1 MKKNEKTGLLMD
13 DIPKQINRIGN
24 IIFKKRFSD
33 KTIWNAKYE
42 LMMIYYQKRNL
53 PNDQQSTL

>member
-1 MKKNEKTGLLMD
+1 MIYLSKLIGLETQL
-13 DIPKQINRIGN
+13 
-24 IIFKKRFSD
+24 KKRFSD

-42 LMMIYYQKRNL
+42 FMIIYYQKRNL

>member
-1 MKKNEKTGLLMD
+1 MD
-13 DIPKQINRIGN
+13 DIPMQINRIGN
-24 IIFKKRFSD
+24 TIFKKI
-33 KTIWNAKYE
+33 KLPIWNAKYE